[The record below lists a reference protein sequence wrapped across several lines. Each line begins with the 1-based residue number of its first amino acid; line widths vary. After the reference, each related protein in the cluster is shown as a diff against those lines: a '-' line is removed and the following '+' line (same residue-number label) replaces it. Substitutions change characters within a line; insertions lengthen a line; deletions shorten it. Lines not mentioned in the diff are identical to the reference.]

1 MRLWYQTMLP
11 STPRKIGALCIEP
24 RPQPKSGFF
33 TKSSRPWMK
42 NVYRLSSGEMS
53 APSTMREANSRGTS
67 AMSSATAGTRLMSP
81 TRR

>member
-1 MRLWYQTMLP
+1 
-11 STPRKIGALCIEP
+11 
-24 RPQPKSGFF
+24 
-33 TKSSRPWMK
+33 MK